1 MRVGPIDLVSIAHY
15 RIVMAWFFLNRDL
28 LLKGRKQ
35 SPEQIAQDSE
45 RYSSLIEQIPFLY
58 AVALANFFG
67 LKIVSDGDFESIA
80 SPILFLVVLILWRL
94 VHWIKIRGKTLTS
107 DAMRTELKKTLFFTA
122 LLSVGF
128 SIWGQMLLTSHPSQI
143 QSIVLFSSLAAVGC
157 TYGLSSYPPAA
168 CLPLL
173 LLGLPLGL
181 RLIVSGHTTQVGM
194 GVSLLVTIFLV
205 SRLLGVQ
212 NRRTVEMV
220 ASRSRLDQEQARA
233 REAERQANLLAATD
247 SLTGIANRR
256 ALVAA
261 MTAAAAAEPLARPAA
276 TVLIDLDGFK
286 PINDAFGH
294 PTGDA
299 VLVCVA
305 ERLKRTFGRDAIIA
319 RMGGDEFA
327 MFWSGERKA
336 NSAAKRVAE
345 VCALIERPMT
355 IEHRVVQVQCCC
367 GFARTD
373 SDVWNPEVLLNQ
385 SDTALYA
392 AKRRGTGRFAAFSRV
407 LMESQK
413 RAAAIERRISAGDA
427 VANIEMVFQPISALD
442 TGKIVAYEALARWHD
457 EDLGMISPD
466 EFIRA
471 AEQMNLIAPIGER
484 TLTLAVQAAA
494 DWPDHV
500 RLSFNVSAVQLCTA
514 GAAER
519 LLAIMRRFDFDPRR
533 LLVEVTETALLSD
546 IALASTNLALLRQ
559 AGAAVALDD
568 FGAGNASISY
578 LREMSFDVVKLDGS
592 LVTSLSHSPRNRNLM
607 RGLIDLCRALGVVCI
622 AEHVENAAQFDI
634 LREMGCDQVQ
644 GFLIGQPL
652 SEVSH
657 RAAPRK
663 NAGRFAA

>member
-1 MRVGPIDLVSIAHY
+1 MTRFS
-15 RIVMAWFFLNRDL
+15 FNREL
-28 LLKGRKQ
+28 LLTSRKQ
-35 SPEQIAQDSE
+35 SPEQIAQDRE
-45 RYSSLIEQIPFLY
+45 RYSSLKQQIPFIY

-67 LKIVSDGDFESIA
+67 LKIVADGGLDSLA
-80 SPILFLVVLILWRL
+80 SPIMILVVLILWRL
-94 VHWIKIRGKTLTS
+94 VHWIRIRGQSLAPY
-107 DAMRTELKKTLFFTA
+107 AMRTELKKTLIFTA
-122 LLSVGF
+122 LLSGGF
-128 SIWGQMLLTSHPSQI
+128 SIWAQLLLTSHPAQI
-143 QSIVLFSSLAAVGC
+143 QAIVLFSSLAAVGC
-157 TYGLSSYPPAA
+157 TYGLSNYPPAA

-173 LLGLPLGL
+173 MLGLPLGL
-181 RLIVSGHTTQVGM
+181 RLILSGQTTQIGM
-194 GVSLLVTIFLV
+194 GVSLLLTIFLV
-205 SRLLGVQ
+205 SRLLRVQ

-220 ASRSRLDQEQARA
+220 ASRSRLDQEQLRA

-261 MTAAAAAEPLARPAA
+261 MTAAAAAEPRSHPAA
-276 TVLIDLDGFK
+276 IVLIDLDGFK

-305 ERLKRTFGRDAIIA
+305 ERLKNAFGRDAIIA

-327 MFWSGERKA
+327 MFWTGERKA
-336 NSAAKRVAE
+336 GSAGKRVAE
-345 VCALIERPMT
+345 ICTLIEQPMT

-367 GFARTD
+367 GFTRTD
-373 SDVWNPEVLLNQ
+373 TETWNPETLLNQ

-407 LMESQK
+407 LMEGQK
-413 RAAAIERRISAGDA
+413 RAAAIERKISAGDA
-427 VANIEMVFQPISALD
+427 AANIEMVFQPISALD
-442 TGKIVAYEALARWHD
+442 SGEIVAYEALARWHD
-457 EDLGMISPD
+457 TDLGTISPD
-466 EFIRA
+466 EFIRT

-494 DWPDHV
+494 AWPDHV

-519 LLAIMRRFDFDPRR
+519 LLAIMQRFDFDPRR

-592 LVTSLSHSPRNRNLM
+592 LVTSLCHSPRNRNLM

-622 AEHVENAAQFDI
+622 AEHVENATQFDI

-644 GFLIGQPL
+644 GFLIGEPMSQ
-652 SEVSH
+652 VSH
-657 RAAPRK
+657 QAEPRK